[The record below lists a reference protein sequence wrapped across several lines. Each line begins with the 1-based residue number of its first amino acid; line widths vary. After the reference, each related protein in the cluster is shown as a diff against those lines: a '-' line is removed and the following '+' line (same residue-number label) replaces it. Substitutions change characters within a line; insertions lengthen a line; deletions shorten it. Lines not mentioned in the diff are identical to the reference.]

1 MRRVITSLQDA
12 YKLIK
17 HGEDVILIYEVP
29 SKCEEIVIRK
39 TRFVPFAREQYLRI
53 LLIPDSMGSVPPIN
67 SEDYRNYVTIPIYQA
82 GEVAAEIIES
92 GWKNCT
98 VIIGGERV
106 DFKFDPSI
114 TDYNQLI
121 TFESA

>member
-1 MRRVITSLQDA
+1 MRRVITSLQNA

-17 HGEDVILIYEVP
+17 HGEDIVIISEMP
-29 SKCEEIVIRK
+29 SKCGEIVIRK

-53 LLIPDSMGSVPPIN
+53 LIPDSAENVPPIN

-121 TFESA
+121 TFEPA

>member
-17 HGEDVILIYEVP
+17 HGEDVIVISEMP
-29 SKCEEIVIRK
+29 SKCGEIVIRK
-39 TRFVPFAREQYLRI
+39 TRYVPFAREQYLRI
-53 LLIPDSMGSVPPIN
+53 PIPDSAGGAPPIN
-67 SEDYRNYVTIPIYQA
+67 SEDYRNYVTIPIHQA

-92 GWKNCT
+92 GWKKRT
-98 VIIGGERV
+98 VIIGGELV